1 MLSTV
6 EEQFV
11 KELYDNKLKREQVE
25 VLEKEMWKEVEIA
38 KVEKDWDEIQEIKK
52 KYRELIGD
60 YA

>member
-52 KYRELIGD
+52 KYRELTGD